1 MDLGL
6 KMDIEALNEMLT
18 LNLWDVLKTR
28 KIDANFAVKYIL
40 FSNYK
45 KTESEKCINHD
56 DILFLQ
62 PHISRKDLE
71 HAIRTFRDSCDRLS
85 MNLGKSI

>member
-62 PHISRKDLE
+62 PHISIKELE
-71 HAIRTFRDSCDRLS
+71 NAIALFRE
-85 MNLGKSI
+85 NAHKISI

>member
-1 MDLGL
+1 MNPNMHAEFELSEL
-6 KMDIEALNEMLT
+6 LT
-18 LNLWDVLKTR
+18 INLWDVLKTK

-40 FSNYK
+40 FSRYR

-62 PHISRKDLE
+62 PHISIKELND
-71 HAIRTFRDSCDRLS
+71 AIVLFRENRH
-85 MNLGKSI
+85 KRSI